1 MPIPERAEPQN
12 SRADARLVEFIIQRR
27 QAQRRRQMIVLGA
40 TAVIGLI
47 VLILTGATVLLFN
60 RSPVPSPS
68 ATVAAPPPVRST
80 PAPQAPARAPDLA
93 ALPPSSPPARAPD
106 LAALPPSSPPARAPD
121 LAAPPPSSP
130 PARAVEPDQPQ
141 PTTAGAPES
150 GVAPSG
156 PAAEPP
162 GDPDPARRTASWL
175 VRTYGRL
182 EAENR
187 ALIVAEF
194 YSGERRAFWQRVL
207 ADVRQTP
214 ER

>member
-12 SRADARLVEFIIQRR
+12 SQADARLVEFIIQRR

-47 VLILTGATVLLFN
+47 VLTLTGATVLLFN
-60 RSPVPSPS
+60 RSPVPSLS

-80 PAPQAPARAPDLA
+80 PAPQAPARAA
-93 ALPPSSPPARAPD
+93 
-106 LAALPPSSPPARAPD
+106 D

-141 PTTAGAPES
+141 PTPAGPPES

-162 GDPDPARRTASWL
+162 GDSDPARRTASWL

>member
-80 PAPQAPARAPDLA
+80 PAPQA
-93 ALPPSSPPARAPD
+93 PARAPD